1 MENWLPALNDLR
13 TWRFERV
20 DSTYTLLFCST
31 VSRKRGSPRLMGT
44 EMRRAVCLILA
55 VAINAITT
63 SVSPAQ
69 TNSWIGRSDGKWERE
84 RHWDDGLPSI
94 TQSAVIISNANSKV
108 VTINKHTARNFRNS
122 LTISNLTLSAKSG
135 VINTLFLDNTGTIAL
150 HILNSLTIDFSP
162 DSPFDRGEMELI
174 STNSTLIID
183 GLLGGQLRN
192 DGTMV
197 ITDGSLITTNCSL
210 QVGVDV

>member
-1 MENWLPALNDLR
+1 
-13 TWRFERV
+13 
-20 DSTYTLLFCST
+20 
-31 VSRKRGSPRLMGT
+31 
-44 EMRRAVCLILA
+44 MRRAVCLILA

-210 QVGVDV
+210 QVGVDVVSCCAAGV